1 MIEKIKAKMAEVV
14 ETILEKPTADF
25 TKSDFDILAS
35 EYGRLKME
43 IDSAENSKKMTEM
56 LASIWTK

>member
-43 IDSAENSKKMTEM
+43 IDSAEHSKKMTEM
-56 LASIWTK
+56 LASMWTK